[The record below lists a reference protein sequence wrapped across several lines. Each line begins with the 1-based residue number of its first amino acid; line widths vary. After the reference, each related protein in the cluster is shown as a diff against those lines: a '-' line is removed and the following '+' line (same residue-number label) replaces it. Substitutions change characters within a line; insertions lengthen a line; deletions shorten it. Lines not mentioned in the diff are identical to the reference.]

1 MQFLEIP
8 LGITCHIEPPEQG
21 VINTYYTEDNLCLTV
36 YSQRASLNSCLVKMV
51 KIIWKISLG
60 GGGIGVCQEINFH
73 ENFKQSALEFS
84 K

>member
-51 KIIWKISLG
+51 KIIWKIGLVG
-60 GGGIGVCQEINFH
+60 GGG
-73 ENFKQSALEFS
+73 LEYVRKLIS
-84 K
+84 MKTLNSLL